1 MSSEADNTSSTR
13 TTEVLYGADNTTDK
27 LLQVFN
33 KIKSNF
39 DACGD
44 STSPSVCMGFEPL
57 RNAYLD
63 FKRRGINVRFITEM
77 NPSNISYCK
86 ELMKIS
92 ELRHLDGI
100 KGNFGICDQKEF
112 VAAATIKEQQA
123 VPQLIYSNVKEI
135 IEQQAFIFESFWTR
149 AIPAKQRIREMEDAT
164 EPEFYEVIS
173 DHEKASQI
181 LVDLAKS
188 VKKEA
193 LFLLPNDKSMVR
205 MDRLEVINYLI
216 KAAQKDSTGSIRI
229 ICPISE
235 VNSEIIKKVSEKA
248 PNITIL
254 NGNNSPYGMYIV
266 DNQRAFRAELKEP
279 EAETFSEAIGFSVYS
294 TRRNTVDFFKSVF
307 ELLWNER
314 KLNEDLKK
322 AATEV
327 IQNPH
332 RILELFINMIKLA
345 NQEILLVLPTTN
357 AFLREDRVGIIKLL
371 NDAAMER
378 NLVVRIVTPTNEIIE
393 KKIQNILVSEGKEVE
408 GERGELLALQEER
421 EERKRKNF
429 DVRRIDIT
437 TSPSEKIA
445 VTTVTIIVADKKE
458 SLVIEKID
466 DSTENFI
473 EAAGLATYS
482 NSKPTVMSYVSIFE
496 NLWNQAELYLHI
508 KEAHEKL
515 KMHDKMQ
522 KEFINVAA
530 HELRTPIQPIL
541 GLLGLLRSKKNDIK
555 KQDLDNSLNLLMRNA
570 QRLKRLSEDILDVT
584 KIESQ
589 SLKLNKELII
599 LDDVILNAIQDS
611 RNQVAKNRGNI
622 KMIYKPDQ
630 SGHGIIVE
638 ADRNR
643 LNQVIYNLLSN
654 AIKFTEK
661 EGGIVSVR
669 MEKKKGNDN
678 DNDDEVVVSVKDSGP
693 GISSEMF
700 PRLFEKFASKSFQGT
715 GLGLFISKN
724 IVEAHGGKIWGENN
738 IRNENNHIA
747 NHGEDVEEKGGGRG
761 ACFYFT
767 LPIANEQLEPK
778 ERKGSNA
785 EAVAVDDL

>member
-44 STSPSVCMGFEPL
+44 STAPSVCMGFEPL

-77 NPSNISYCK
+77 NASNISYCK

-135 IEQQAFIFESFWTR
+135 IEQQEFIFESFWTR

-173 DHEKASQI
+173 DHEKASQV

-193 LFLLPNDKSMVR
+193 FFLLPNDKSMVR
-205 MDRLEVINYLI
+205 IDRLGVIDYLI
-216 KAAQKDSTGSIRI
+216 KAAQKDSIGSIRI

-235 VNSEIIKKVSEKA
+235 VNSEIIKKVTENA
-248 PNITIL
+248 PNIIIL

-378 NLVVRIVTPTNEIIE
+378 NLIVRIVTPTNEIIE
-393 KKIQNILVSEGKEVE
+393 KRIQRILVSEGKEVE
-408 GERGELLALQEER
+408 EERGELLAVQEER

-445 VTTVTIIVADKKE
+445 VTTVTILVADKKE

-466 DSTENFI
+466 DSTENFV

-482 NSKPTVMSYVSIFE
+482 NSKPTVISYVSIFE
-496 NLWNQAELYLHI
+496 ILWNQAELYLHI

-515 KMHDKMQ
+515 KVQDRMQ

-541 GLLGLLRSKKNDIK
+541 GLLGLLRSKKDDIN
-555 KQDLDNSLNLLMRNA
+555 KQDLNISLNLLMRNA

-589 SLKLNKELII
+589 SLKLNKELIN
-599 LDDVILNAIQDS
+599 LNDVILNAIQDS

-622 KMIYKPDQ
+622 KMVYKPDL

-661 EGGIVSVR
+661 EGGIVSIR
-669 MEKKKGNDN
+669 TEKKKTR
-678 DNDDEVVVSVKDSGP
+678 DNDDEVIVSVKDSGP

-738 IRNENNHIA
+738 IRNENSHIA
-747 NHGEDVEEKGGGRG
+747 NHGEDIEEKGGGRG

-778 ERKGSNA
+778 ERKGPNA

>member
-44 STSPSVCMGFEPL
+44 STAPSVCMGFEPL

-77 NPSNISYCK
+77 NASNISYCK

-135 IEQQAFIFESFWTR
+135 IEQQEFIFESFWTR

-173 DHEKASQI
+173 DHEKASQV

-193 LFLLPNDKSMVR
+193 FFLLPNDKSMVR
-205 MDRLEVINYLI
+205 IDRLGVIDYLI
-216 KAAQKDSTGSIRI
+216 KAAQKDSIGSIRI

-235 VNSEIIKKVSEKA
+235 VNSEIIKKVTENA
-248 PNITIL
+248 PNIIIL

-266 DNQRAFRAELKEP
+266 DNQRAFRAELNEP

-378 NLVVRIVTPTNEIIE
+378 NLIVRIVTPTNEIIE
-393 KKIQNILVSEGKEVE
+393 KRIQRILVSEGKEVE

-445 VTTVTIIVADKKE
+445 VTTVTILVADKKE

-466 DSTENFI
+466 DSTENFV

-496 NLWNQAELYLHI
+496 ILWNQAELYLHI

-515 KMHDKMQ
+515 KVQDRMQ

-541 GLLGLLRSKKNDIK
+541 GLLGLLRSKKDDIN
-555 KQDLDNSLNLLMRNA
+555 KQDLNISLNLLMRNA

-589 SLKLNKELII
+589 SLKLNKELIN
-599 LDDVILNAIQDS
+599 LNDVILNAIQDS

-622 KMIYKPDQ
+622 KMVYKPDL

-661 EGGIVSVR
+661 EGGIVSIR
-669 MEKKKGNDN
+669 TEKKKTR
-678 DNDDEVVVSVKDSGP
+678 DNDDEVIVSVKDSGP

-738 IRNENNHIA
+738 IRNENSHIA
-747 NHGEDVEEKGGGRG
+747 NHGEDIEEKGGGRG

-778 ERKGSNA
+778 ERKGPNA